1 MSDLIND
8 INYLTNKDFSGT
20 PEDLKNLIMA
30 LEAKS
35 IFDVDNWTDEQNYI
49 LSYLKDLNKIY
60 NVDLPVKKVTKKVV
74 GNIGLA
80 VNKLSKKYGYNYS
93 NEAYKKLRKYFKQK
107 LYEDKVTEA
116 WTGLSQGCDIC
127 FAHAVIELRELGFP
141 IKLCCAIPFESFNT
155 KLTGQALQIYNNIIR
170 RADVVEILSTEE
182 YTPELLQKRSEYI
195 INKSNLVYF
204 ECNTKEDFPKCFEFA
219 EEKKK
224 SVKVIDVE
232 NLKEVTL

>member
-8 INYLTNKDFSGT
+8 INYLNNTKFSGK
-20 PEDLKNLIMA
+20 PEELKELIMA

-35 IFDVDNWTDEQNYI
+35 IFDIDNWTDEQNYI

-60 NVDLPVKKVTKKVV
+60 NVNLPVKKTAKKVA

-80 VNKLSKKYGYNYS
+80 PNKMSKNYGYNYS
-93 NEAYKKLRKYFKQK
+93 NESYKKLRKYFKQK

-141 IKLCCAIPFESFNT
+141 IKLCCAIPFEGFST
-155 KLTGQALQIYNNIIR
+155 KLTGQALQIYNNVIR
-170 RADVVEILSTEE
+170 RADVVEILSTED

-195 INKSNLVYF
+195 INKSNLIYF
-204 ECNTKEDFPKCFEFA
+204 ECKTKEDFPKCFEYIN
-219 EEKKK
+219 EGKKK
-224 SVKVIDVE
+224 VKVIDR
-232 NLKEVTL
+232 